1 MEGTGVR
8 AAHAGVPIPPF
19 AFIRFKKLGFTFK
32 FSDKNIVEADIMVL
46 L

>member
-8 AAHAGVPIPPF
+8 AAHAEYQFHPSHLSGS
-19 AFIRFKKLGFTFK
+19 RSWGSTFK
-32 FSDKNIVEADIMVL
+32 FSDKNIEADIMVL